1 MGRIERIFVCFVIAV
16 VAILS
21 FYSGHRFGEKSSSN
35 IIQLDTI
42 VVTETIVEEAP
53 VADTIYLTRWE
64 RVPME
69 VVKRDTVSVVAP
81 VFIRDTVYLPI
92 TTAYYERLDGR
103 LRLWVNGYNASL
115 ERWELDEQVKLMPYR
130 KKWGFSI
137 GIGPAIIYSPFVRGI
152 DSGVGI
158 FGGVTYT
165 F

>member
-1 MGRIERIFVCFVIAV
+1 MGRIERIFICFVIAA

-21 FYSGHRFGEKSSSN
+21 FYSGHRFGEKSSNN

-42 VVTETIVEEAP
+42 VVTETIVEESP

-64 RVPME
+64 RIPME

-92 TTAYYERLDGR
+92 TTAYYERLNGR
-103 LRLWVNGYNASL
+103 LRLWVNGYNTSL

-137 GIGPAIIYSPFVRGI
+137 GIGPAIIYSPFMRGI